1 MSDTNHWATDAP
13 TPPAARDFDRV
24 DYSHDWWHA
33 QLGDDCF
40 CKQPPSEESSGAWR
54 NGSVPDF

>member
-33 QLGDDCF
+33 QLGVSTRGRSWC
-40 CKQPPSEESSGAWR
+40 R
-54 NGSVPDF
+54 HR

>member
-40 CKQPPSEESSGAWR
+40 CTAPQEESSGA
-54 NGSVPDF
+54 